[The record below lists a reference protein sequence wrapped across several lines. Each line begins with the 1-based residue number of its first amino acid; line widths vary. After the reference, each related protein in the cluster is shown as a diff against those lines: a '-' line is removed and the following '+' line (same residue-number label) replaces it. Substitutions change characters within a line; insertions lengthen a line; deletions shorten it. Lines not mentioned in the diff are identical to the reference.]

1 MKKTTIAV
9 IALLLAF
16 GCLTPSLQMQVSADS
31 FANTSINEL
40 APRKD
45 ILEWRYKTIN
55 GKLYKRLYNI
65 SQDKWV
71 GDWILVK

>member
-31 FANTSINEL
+31 FDNTSINEL

-55 GKLYKRLYNI
+55 G
-65 SQDKWV
+65 
-71 GDWILVK
+71 